1 MTRNLIG
8 RGFILTLWLG
18 ASATMLA
25 QSGSI
30 AYDRSAEVAVS
41 GTILHLVSL
50 PGPDGAVGVHFDLQ
64 TPAGMLN
71 VHVAPAMFI
80 GAANFWFFADEQVEI
95 IGTPMSID
103 GNKAFLAKA
112 VQKGSAVLQ
121 LRSADGTPKWSP
133 AIDGADGCGVNHPGL
148 PRGTER

>member
-8 RGFILTLWLG
+8 CGFILTLWLG
-18 ASATMLA
+18 TSATMLA
-25 QSGSI
+25 QSGPI
-30 AYDRSAEVAVS
+30 AYDGSAEVAVS
-41 GTILHLVSL
+41 GTILHLVSF

-64 TPAGMLN
+64 TPSGLLN

-95 IGTPMSID
+95 VGTPMAID
-103 GNKAFLAKA
+103 GNKSFLAKA
-112 VQKGSAVLQ
+112 VQKGSALLV

-133 AIDGADGCGVNHPGL
+133 AIEGADGCGVNHPSL